1 MSEGAAIVLQARLGS
16 TRLPGKSLAPIAG
29 RSLLA
34 RAVERLQARSGLP
47 VVLATTTLPADDLL
61 CDEARTLGIE
71 VLRGPA
77 DDVLARYA
85 VAASALG
92 LRVVIRATADNPAVD
107 LDAPRRTLEMLV
119 RSGAD
124 YVVDRGLPV
133 GATVEAISVAALV
146 RAAGAASS
154 AHDREHVTP
163 FIKRDPRARALDLLA
178 PLSVRRADLRF
189 TVDTAD
195 DLTAMR
201 RLYAELGPAA
211 DPAPLD
217 EFILAADRLHARTAA
232 TQTGVDAR

>member
-1 MSEGAAIVLQARLGS
+1 MSGGVAIVLQARLGS

-34 RAVERLQARSGLP
+34 RSVERLRARSGLP

-61 CDEARTLGIE
+61 AEEAQGLGID
-71 VLRGPA
+71 VVRGPV

-92 LRVVIRATADNPAVD
+92 LDVVIRATADNPAVD
-107 LDAPRRTLEMLV
+107 LDAPRRTLDMLQ
-119 RSGAD
+119 RSAAD

-133 GATVEAISVAALV
+133 GATVEAMSVTALR
-146 RAAGAASS
+146 RAAGLAST
-154 AHDREHVTP
+154 AYDREHVTP
-163 FIKRDPRARALDLLA
+163 FIRRDPRSRALDLLA
-178 PLSVRRADLRF
+178 RLPLRRADLRF

-201 RLYAELGPAA
+201 RLYAELGPPAE
-211 DPAPLD
+211 PAPI
-217 EFILAADRLHARTAA
+217 EQFIAAADRLHARAA
-232 TQTGVDAR
+232 ASCTGVDAR

>member
-34 RAVERLQARSGLP
+34 RTVERLQARSGLP

-61 CDEARTLGIE
+61 CDEARALGID

-77 DDVLARYA
+77 EDVLARYA
-85 VAASALG
+85 IAASALG
-92 LRVVIRATADNPAVD
+92 VRVVIRATADNPAVD
-107 LDAPRRTLEMLV
+107 LDAPRRTLDMLM
-119 RSGAD
+119 RADAD

-133 GATVEAISVAALV
+133 GATVEAISAAALV
-146 RAAGAASS
+146 RAAGVATAAY
-154 AHDREHVTP
+154 DREHVTP

-178 PLSVRRADLRF
+178 PLSLRRADLRL
-189 TVDTAD
+189 TVDTAA

-201 RLYAELGPAA
+201 QLYTELGPPAV
-211 DPAPLD
+211 PAPL
-217 EFILAADRLHARTAA
+217 EQFILAADRLHVRAVAV
-232 TQTGVDAR
+232 QTGVDAR